1 MSLRCITIFEKSN
14 TTSSVNLKCICFFV
28 FLSPLDFG
36 LYFIIKMYMYVCICI
51 CICMYIYIYIY
62 IYILI
67 LVLLFYNC
75 SYNLICNLA

>member
-1 MSLRCITIFEKSN
+1 MSLRCITIFEKSK

-36 LYFIIKMYMYVCICI
+36 LYFIIKMYMYMYMYMYV
-51 CICMYIYIYIY
+51 YIYIHT
-62 IYILI
+62 
-67 LVLLFYNC
+67 YNC

>member
-1 MSLRCITIFEKSN
+1 MSLRFIKIFEKSK

-28 FLSPLDFG
+28 FLSPLAFG

-51 CICMYIYIYIY
+51 CI
-62 IYILI
+62 LI

-75 SYNLICNLA
+75 SYNLMCNLA